1 MMQIEK
7 TEKTLQIVHYP
18 HPALRYKSKP
28 IKRVDAGLHR
38 IVRQMFEQMYAARG
52 VGLAAN
58 QVDLPLRL
66 FIVNLAAAPGEGEEL
81 VFINPV
87 IAQPKGSEEHDE
99 GCLSVPELFGPVRR
113 PKQVLLH
120 AYNLQGQE
128 IRARLDGFLARVIQ
142 HETDHLD
149 GVLFTDRMSPT
160 ALADAQPALD
170 EFEFIFE
177 NRRQRGE
184 IPDDR
189 QILEELRRWETR
201 YC

>member
-1 MMQIEK
+1 MQTEK
-7 TEKTLQIVHYP
+7 IEKTLQIVHYP
-18 HPALRYKSKP
+18 HPALRHKSKP
-28 IKRVDAGLHR
+28 IRRVDAGLRH
-38 IVRQMFEQMYAARG
+38 IVRQMFEQMYTARG
-52 VGLAAN
+52 IGLAAN

-66 FIVNLAAAPGEGEEL
+66 FIVNLAGAPGEGEEL

-87 IAQPKGSEEHDE
+87 ITQPKGNVELEE
-99 GCLSVPELFGPVRR
+99 GCLSLPDLFGPVRR
-113 PKQVLLH
+113 PKQIMLQ

-128 IRARLDGFLARVIQ
+128 IRGPLDGFLARVVQ

-160 ALADAQPALD
+160 ALADAQPMLD
-170 EFEFIFE
+170 EFQFVFD

-189 QILEELRRWETR
+189 DIVQELRRWEAQ